1 MKRSAIADLL
11 QHVKFNN
18 GTYWI
23 EFCHYYKDKGKPLYK
38 ETQINIQNLCT
49 WQDRELYVPAGS
61 VQDTLQLSDILQI
74 IQVLLFTMSVLL
86 MLLSADNTEPLDLPG
101 CLGAAE
107 YWDNRAIQSC
117 YERVLIVLF
126 VNVLAFHDLQ
136 ILHSHK

>member
-1 MKRSAIADLL
+1 
-11 QHVKFNN
+11 
-18 GTYWI
+18 
-23 EFCHYYKDKGKPLYK
+23 
-38 ETQINIQNLCT
+38 
-49 WQDRELYVPAGS
+49 
-61 VQDTLQLSDILQI
+61 
-74 IQVLLFTMSVLL
+74 MSVLL